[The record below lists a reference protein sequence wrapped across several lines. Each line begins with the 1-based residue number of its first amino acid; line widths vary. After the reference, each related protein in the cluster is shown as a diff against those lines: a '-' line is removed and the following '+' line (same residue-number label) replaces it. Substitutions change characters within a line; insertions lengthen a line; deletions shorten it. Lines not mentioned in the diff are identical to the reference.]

1 MKTIILFTC
10 MSFVIFQTNAQNST
24 STEAN
29 FIENLSNNS
38 VVYSDTKFS
47 EGITQYSTF
56 NPVGEIKS
64 LSDAIVKNYC
74 RKYKLDYIGYYAPT
88 LYIKE
93 KYSLINSLND
103 NLKEHLAIFN
113 KENKS
118 SLLIAKVNFD

>member
-47 EGITQYSTF
+47 EGTTQYSTF

-103 NLKEHLAIFN
+103 NLKEYLAIFN

>member
-1 MKTIILFTC
+1 
-10 MSFVIFQTNAQNST
+10 MSFAIFQTKAQNNT

-29 FIENLSNNS
+29 FIENLSNSS

-47 EGITQYSTF
+47 ESNTQYSIF

-74 RKYKLDYIGYYAPT
+74 RKYKLDYVGYYAPT

-113 KENKS
+113 KETKS
-118 SLLIAKVNFD
+118 PLLIAKVNFD

>member
-1 MKTIILFTC
+1 MSLAII
-10 MSFVIFQTNAQNST
+10 QTKAQNYT

-29 FIENLSNNS
+29 FIENLSNSS

-47 EGITQYSTF
+47 ESTNQYSTY
-56 NPVGEIKS
+56 NPVGEIKN

-74 RKYKLDYIGYYAPT
+74 RKYKLDYVRYYAPT

-103 NLKEHLAIFN
+103 HLKEHLAIFN
-113 KENKS
+113 KESMS